1 MFLQNQTFDF
11 FAKTMNKGYSVAI
24 KGLLINCKYKNLHVS

>member
-11 FAKTMNKGYSVAI
+11 FTKTMNKGYSVAI
-24 KGLLINCKYKNLHVS
+24 KGLLIANIRTYM